1 MLSSS
6 LILNGQVQPW
16 FLLAVSSLLS
26 SSEPSSPRGKFSNS
40 PRAPFLLVRSRVLPR
55 HWFSHSSLVISH
67 WFLHRKMHVLH
78 LILTFSGGTQ
88 RYWTCLFVFCWLL
101 PTWPLACALVCWGR
115 FVLLKGLLGQ
125 RISHSSSSRS
135 CFVVH
140 VHLPSA
146 FVYSVVQHSPCL
158 ETRNLL
164 ETYQYR
170 SVSPWLLLSLP
181 CSAAVHGPWLCLPC
195 CCCSPPPSALLP

>member
-16 FLLAVSSLLS
+16 FLLAVFSLLS

-115 FVLLKGLLGQ
+115 FVLLNGLLEQ
-125 RISHSSSSRS
+125 RIWHSSTSCSRS
-135 CFVVH
+135 YCTRSFAFSIRVQSR
-140 VHLPSA
+140 SA
-146 FVYSVVQHSPCL
+146 F
-158 ETRNLL
+158 T
-164 ETYQYR
+164 
-170 SVSPWLLLSLP
+170 VSQDTKPFRDKPVPLCFPLAVALFALS
-181 CSAAVHGPWLCLPC
+181 C
-195 CCCSPPPSALLP
+195 

>member
-6 LILNGQVQPW
+6 LILNGQVQPR
-16 FLLAVSSLLS
+16 FLLAVSSLPS
-26 SSEPSSPRGKFSNS
+26 SSEPSLPGGKFLNS

-55 HWFSHSSLVISH
+55 HRFSHSSLVISH

-78 LILTFSGGTQ
+78 LILTFFRWHSAIRDVG
-88 RYWTCLFVFCWLL
+88 TCLFVLCWLVS
-101 PTWPLACALVCWGR
+101 TRPLACALVCWGR
-115 FVLLKGLLGQ
+115 FVLLNGLLGQ
-125 RISHSSSSRS
+125 RISHSSGSRS

-158 ETRNLL
+158 ETRNFV

-181 CSAAVHGPWLCLPC
+181 CSAAVHGPWPCLHYFC
-195 CCCSPPPSALLP
+195 